1 VNFSRYG
8 VYFTPEDPAFAAA
21 GASWLGWDIRTGQK
35 VGTPDPALVARPCRY
50 GFHATIKPPFRL
62 ADQRRSSDLE
72 SALQALSRHLSPVTV
87 PGLQLSWP
95 GSFLAFTALGDAAP
109 LNRLAAAVVRDLDRY
124 RAPASEADLARHR
137 KPHMSDAELRNLA
150 RWGYPYVMDRFRFH
164 MTLTGPLPR
173 AAREDAAAMAAE
185 HFNSVLPKPMVIG
198 SLTLVGEAEDG
209 FFHEL
214 ARHPLSR
221 SR

>member
-1 VNFSRYG
+1 
-8 VYFTPEDPAFAAA
+8 
-21 GASWLGWDIRTGQK
+21 
-35 VGTPDPALVARPCRY
+35 
-50 GFHATIKPPFRL
+50 
-62 ADQRRSSDLE
+62 
-72 SALQALSRHLSPVTV
+72 
-87 PGLQLSWP
+87 
-95 GSFLAFTALGDAAP
+95 LGDAAP
-109 LNRLAAAVVRDLDRY
+109 LNHLAASVVRDLDRY
-124 RAPASEADLARHR
+124 RTPTSEVDLARRR

-173 AAREDAAAMAAE
+173 AAREDAARMAAE

-214 ARHPLSR
+214 SRHPLSQTR
-221 SR
+221 